1 MIYYALLLF
10 FVLEYARPGSYIP
23 GLDALRLNSLVPIL
37 VVLGTMFTH
46 PPVSNA
52 EVMKESNTKL
62 IGFLLGLIALSVL
75 TAEVTLYAW
84 DVFKAVVG
92 YVLVYWAIGR
102 QVGDLQRLKGLFR
115 TLVVVHLLL
124 AAMTPEMFTD
134 PDTRHYIA
142 AGTFLGDGNDFALS
156 VNLVIPFALFL
167 MLEARTIAGRVVS
180 GGALLVLVLCVV
192 ATQSRGGTLALVFTG
207 AYYWCKS
214 DKKVVTGLLGIA
226 GLAAVL
232 VFAPPEYF
240 ERMDTISS
248 YETDGSAQGRI
259 TAWKAGTAMALSNP
273 LLGVGAGQFPG
284 KFVEFAPAGPSGPEV
299 RWKTAHSIYFL
310 ILGELGFPGL
320 GLLLG
325 FIVSNLVTNRRQA
338 REFRKRSPDE
348 QVEGRLL
355 ACLSASLLAYAIAG
369 AFLSATYYPHM
380 FVLGG
385 LLVAARR
392 IARTIHSSSDEGA
405 VVDQPAT
412 ITYHW
417 ALRRPA
423 HTRAS

>member
-37 VVLGTMFTH
+37 VVLGTVFTH
-46 PPVSNA
+46 PPVSNR
-52 EVMKESNTKL
+52 EVVKESNTKL

-84 DVFKAVVG
+84 EVFKAVVG

-134 PDTRHYIA
+134 PDTRHYMA

-167 MLEARTIAGRVVS
+167 MLEARTVVGRLLS

-207 AYYWCKS
+207 FYYWMKS
-214 DKKVVTGLLGIA
+214 DRKLVTGM
-226 GLAAVL
+226 LAVAALTAVL
-232 VFAPPEYF
+232 VFAPPAYF

-259 TAWKAGTAMALSNP
+259 TAWRAGTAMALSNP

-320 GLLLG
+320 ALITG
-325 FIVSNLVTNRRQA
+325 FILSNLVTNRRHA
-338 REFRKRSPDE
+338 REFRKRSPSE
-348 QVEGRLL
+348 RVEGRLL

-385 LLVAARR
+385 LLVAGRR
-392 IARTIHSSSDEGA
+392 IAREMHAPSS
-405 VVDQPAT
+405 VPPALELT
-412 ITYHW
+412 PQVTYHW

-423 HTRAS
+423 TTRAS